1 MAAKAVRPTK
11 GVPMKKKAGKAKASS
26 KKVKDL
32 PAKKLSAK
40 SAQGVRG
47 GRKAGKGQQEFFVVK
62 MNDVLIT

>member
-1 MAAKAVRPTK
+1 
-11 GVPMKKKAGKAKASS
+11 MKKKAGKAKAAT

-40 SAQGVRG
+40 SARGVRG
-47 GRKAGKGQQEFFVVK
+47 GRKAGKGQQEYLIVK